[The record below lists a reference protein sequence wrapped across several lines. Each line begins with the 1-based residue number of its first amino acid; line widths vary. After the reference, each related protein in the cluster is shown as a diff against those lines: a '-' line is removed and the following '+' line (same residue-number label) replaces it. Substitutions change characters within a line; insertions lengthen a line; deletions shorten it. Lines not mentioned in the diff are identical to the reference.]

1 MKIQAKKLIAFLGML
16 IFSLVSFSATHAES
30 ETPKSLD
37 RQLIDSLIAK
47 DYDAAKYFLEQGA
60 NPEAI
65 LGEEQSDHAV
75 CSAIDDRSS
84 HFIELLVE
92 FGASPNAYF
101 EVGYQSRR
109 TPLACAVHLYNPQA
123 FEFLIAIGAEP
134 NVDLCKECEGIF
146 SNRSTILTT
155 AVTAKYFPFAIALAK
170 KYKPHPNEL
179 DHIKRVLE
187 IAPYNEAHPWNDMRN
202 ELIQWVFDQG
212 IEFKPLPAGKPV
224 NGVIHE
230 CVFSFRDMEEG
241 LAKGTICRE

>member
-1 MKIQAKKLIAFLGML
+1 ML
-16 IFSLVSFSATHAES
+16 IFSLTSCAAAQTEPDTS
-30 ETPKSLD
+30 KSLD
-37 RQLIDSLIAK
+37 RVLIDSLITK
-47 DYDAAKYFLEQGA
+47 DYDAAKKVLKKGA

-65 LGEEQSDHAV
+65 LGDKQSDHAV
-75 CSAIDDRSS
+75 CSALDDRSS
-84 HFIELLVE
+84 RFIELLVE

-101 EVGYQSRR
+101 DVDYPSRR
-109 TPLACAVHLYNPQA
+109 TPLACAVRLYNPPA
-123 FEFLIAIGAEP
+123 FEFLLALGADP
-134 NVDLCKECEGIF
+134 SADLCKECVGI
-146 SNRSTILTT
+146 NKKRRTILTT
-155 AVTAKYFPFAIALAK
+155 AVSAHYFPFAITLAK

-202 ELIQWVFDQG
+202 ELIQWVYDQG
-212 IEFKPLPAGKPV
+212 VEFNPLPAGKPV

>member
-1 MKIQAKKLIAFLGML
+1 MKKLPSQLIAFFGML
-16 IFSLVSFSATHAES
+16 IFSLVSCATTHAEPDF
-30 ETPKSLD
+30 PKSLD

-47 DYDAAKYFLEQGA
+47 DYDAAKSLLEQGA

-65 LGEEQSDHAV
+65 LGEKQSDHAV
-75 CSAIDDRSS
+75 CSALDDRGSR
-84 HFIELLVE
+84 FIELLVE
-92 FGASPNAYF
+92 YGASPNAYF
-101 EVGYQSRR
+101 DVDYQSRR
-109 TPLACAVHLYNPQA
+109 TPLACAVWLYNPPA
-123 FEFLIAIGAEP
+123 FEFLLAIGAEP
-134 NVDLCKECEGIF
+134 DTNLCKECEGIY
-146 SNRSTILTT
+146 NNMRTTLTS
-155 AVTAKYFPFAIALAK
+155 AVTAHYFPFAIALAK

-179 DHIKRVLE
+179 GLIKRVLE
-187 IAPYNEAHPWNDMRN
+187 SSPYNEAHPWNDIRN